1 MNADRIIALSGGV
14 GGAKLVLGLSHAL
27 PAERLMVVTNTGD
40 DFDHFGLRIC
50 PDTDT
55 VIYTL
60 SDLADKERGWG
71 RTGESWNFMEAMR
84 EIGGADWF
92 NLGDRDLALHVYR
105 TDRLRNGGSLSEV
118 TADLCGKL
126 GIKVPVLPMCD
137 QPIATMVD
145 TAGGRLAFQHY
156 FVREQCAPQVIG
168 FAFEGMEDAQPNP
181 VLASALGEKPAAI
194 IVAPSNPYVSVAP
207 ILAVPG
213 IRQRLRESGAP
224 IVAVSP
230 IIGGEA
236 LKGPAAKMMRELGI
250 PASALEI
257 ARHYKGVIDGLVIDE
272 KDAHLASDIEEMGM
286 AVEVAQT
293 IMTNLKDRIDLAGR
307 TIEFAAGLSG
317 GIVR

>member
-1 MNADRIIALSGGV
+1 MPFQAASAAQNWCWDSPTRCRRNACWSL
-14 GGAKLVLGLSHAL
+14 
-27 PAERLMVVTNTGD
+27 TNTGD

-71 RTGESWNFMEAMR
+71 RAGESWNFMAAMR

-105 TDRLRNGGSLSEV
+105 TDRLRSGASLSEV
-118 TADLCGKL
+118 TADICGKL

-137 QPIATMVD
+137 QPVATMVD
-145 TAGGRLAFQHY
+145 TAEGRLAFQHY
-156 FVREQCAPQVIG
+156 FVREQCAPQVTG

-181 VLASALGEKPAAI
+181 ALASALREKPAAI

-213 IRQRLRESGAP
+213 TRRETARMRRADCCRFTHNRRRSPEGPGSEDDARTGHPGLGA
-224 IVAVSP
+224 
-230 IIGGEA
+230 
-236 LKGPAAKMMRELGI
+236 
-250 PASALEI
+250 
-257 ARHYKGVIDGLVIDE
+257 
-272 KDAHLASDIEEMGM
+272 
-286 AVEVAQT
+286 
-293 IMTNLKDRIDLAGR
+293 
-307 TIEFAAGLSG
+307 
-317 GIVR
+317 